1 MGRPTLA
8 PTSGP
13 PLSPPFGSSLTLTES
28 LHVLA
33 LSFPI
38 FTGQKDLG
46 ASLSSAI
53 RSRPELVNSRAGQP
67 PQLVKGGLAAGGPLW
82 KRAGARALALVPF
95 RGGGLEEACFVI
107 CEEPFSSP
115 QSPWGQGQEGCGEQW
130 WPRISPLL

>member
-67 PQLVKGGLAAGGPLW
+67 P
-82 KRAGARALALVPF
+82 
-95 RGGGLEEACFVI
+95 
-107 CEEPFSSP
+107 
-115 QSPWGQGQEGCGEQW
+115 
-130 WPRISPLL
+130 